1 MAERA
6 NDEGSR
12 EERVNAV
19 LAEYLD
25 ATAVG
30 KAPDRAELLAR
41 HPDLAAELASFLAED
56 EQVRKM
62 AEPLRSPA
70 PASAEQGATQAP
82 GQTAATP
89 SLRVIRY
96 FGDYELLEEVA
107 RGGMGVVYKARQLSL
122 NRLVAIK
129 MILAG
134 QLASDADVKR
144 FRSEAEMSARLD
156 HPHIVPIH
164 EVGEY
169 QDQQY
174 FSMKLIEGQSLAQC
188 LASRKPRSPVD
199 TQEQR
204 EAVRMLA
211 TVARAVH
218 HAHQRGVLH
227 RDLKPANILLDV
239 AGEPHVTDFGLARR
253 MEGGNR
259 LTQSGAIVGTPS
271 YMAPEQAAG
280 KKDLTTLTDVYGL
293 GAILYEQLTGRPPF
307 EAETPLDTVH
317 QVVEREPTSP
327 RQLNPQLDTDLET
340 ICLKCLAKEPE
351 KRYESAAALAEDLEC
366 WLRGEPIKARPA
378 GAWKQAIKW
387 VRRHRAV
394 AGLWAL
400 SIFITGIAVAALL
413 GARAEILWSALYI
426 LWFSVALCLLLREA
440 LLRDWAGQAASKT
453 TPVIG
458 WADSELW
465 FSLAFVCVGSWM
477 LFKVYPL
484 ILLVVLLG
492 FLFTREYPI
501 RARWELFLANPQAT
515 TAQRIFAVC
524 CNAFS
529 GAVFGVCL
537 VLLCRSHISHIEKSA
552 GLGSGTLGG
561 ILLAAVGVQTVSNVC
576 SSLWR
581 TSRAV
586 VLAESIRFATLL
598 APVLTGLLSRDWAP
612 VQSRGWI
619 WVEISLAALA
629 AAAMAAVLVRFG
641 LIRRTPAF
649 VTKGLVLLGMVGAM
663 VLGAVL
669 AGRMGRQLAGYAG
682 LGVGEMM
689 GGLLGA
695 LLGWIIITSFFEE
708 SPGTYSWDIRTK
720 KHWIGL
726 LVAAGLANAGVLF
739 LLLGDGSH
747 RVELRRFTFAAPG
760 VLVDAFDFSHSL
772 TPDEL
777 RTLSTVPLKTLL
789 WPVLDGT
796 NLYQFRSRNFG
807 RTQCLSISPDR
818 RHVLTGS
825 RDGTLR
831 LWEWG
836 KEVWHLEGHQ
846 GAVLCVAFSLDGRQF
861 LTVDKH
867 GIARI
872 LDLAGFRQQ
881 RLLELPVQGITCAD
895 FSGDCQRLLLGCED
909 GSVRLWD
916 LGSGQELNR
925 CQGHR
930 DKVNSVCF
938 SRDGSRALSGS
949 DDWTMRLWDL
959 QSGRQVCVYR
969 GHGDGVDQVAFSADG
984 GTVLSYSRDGTG
996 RVWQLPE

>member
-1 MAERA
+1 MAEPV
-6 NDEGSR
+6 NDPDSR
-12 EERVNAV
+12 EERVNAI
-19 LAEYLD
+19 LAAYLD
-25 ATAVG
+25 AAAAG
-30 KAPDRAELLAR
+30 HAPDRAELLRR
-41 HPDLAAELASFLAED
+41 HPELAAELASFFAED

-62 AEPLRSPA
+62 AEPLRSAAPA
-70 PASAEQGATQAP
+70 PAGQGVTQAT
-82 GQTAATP
+82 GQTAAAV
-89 SLRVIRY
+89 SLGVVRY
-96 FGDYELLEEVA
+96 FGDYELLEEIA

-144 FRSEAEMSARLD
+144 FRSEAEMVARLD
-156 HPHIVPIH
+156 HPHIVPIY

-169 QDQQY
+169 QEQQY
-174 FSMKLIEGQSLAQC
+174 FSMKLIEGQSLAQR
-188 LASRKPRSPVD
+188 LASRKPGSPVG
-199 TQEQR
+199 TQEQCA
-204 EAVRMLA
+204 AVRMLA

-253 MEGGNR
+253 MEGGNQ

-400 SIFITGIAVAALL
+400 SIFVTGIAVAALL
-413 GARAEILWSALYI
+413 GAKAEVLWGALYV
-426 LWFSVALCLLLREA
+426 LWFGVSLCLLARAA
-440 LLRDWAGQAASKT
+440 LFPGGPVQAAANT
-453 TPVIG
+453 TTVIG
-458 WADSELW
+458 WADRQLW
-465 FSLAFVCVGSWM
+465 FDLVFMWVSFWVVLR
-477 LFKVYPL
+477 LYPL
-484 ILLVVLLG
+484 ILVLSLLG
-492 FLFTREYPI
+492 FLFIQKYPI
-501 RARWELFLANPQAT
+501 RSRWELFLANPEAT

-529 GAVFGVCL
+529 GAVFGACL
-537 VLLCRSHISHIEKSA
+537 VLLCRSHISHIEESA
-552 GLGSGTLGG
+552 ALGSGTLGG
-561 ILLAAVGVQTVSNVC
+561 ILLAAVGVQAVTNVC

-581 TSRAV
+581 ASRAV
-586 VLAESIRFATLL
+586 VLAESIGWALLL
-598 APVLTGLLSRDWAP
+598 APVLTGHLSSDWAP
-612 VQSRGWI
+612 VHSRGWTY
-619 WVEISLAALA
+619 VGISLTMLA
-629 AAAMAAVLVRFG
+629 AAVSAAALVRIG
-641 LIRRTPAF
+641 RIQRTPAF
-649 VTKGLVLLGMVGAM
+649 LTKGMVLLGAAGAM

-669 AGRMGRQLAGYAG
+669 VGRMGRHLGGYAG
-682 LGVGEMM
+682 FEVGEMV
-689 GGLLGA
+689 GGLLGT

-708 SPGTYSWDIRTK
+708 SPGTYSWDTRATK
-720 KHWIGL
+720 PWIGL
-726 LVAAGLANAGVLF
+726 LVAVGLANAGVLW
-739 LLLGDGSH
+739 LLTGDSSRG
-747 RVELRRFTFAAPG
+747 VEVRRFSIYVGRT
-760 VLVDAFDFSHSL
+760 VSDYDFRTAL
-772 TPDEL
+772 TPDDIQ
-777 RTLSTVPLKTLL
+777 TLSTLPITTTLL
-789 WPVLDGT
+789 AVFDGP
-796 NLYQFRSRNFG
+796 NLYQFRG
-807 RTQCLSISPDR
+807 KYGGHTLCLSISPGH
-818 RHVLTGS
+818 RHVFAGS
-825 RDGTLR
+825 EHGSLR

-836 KEVWHLEGHQ
+836 EEVWHFEGHQ
-846 GAVLCVAFSLDGRQF
+846 GAVLCVAFSPDGRQF

-872 LDLAGFRQQ
+872 WDLAGFRQQ
-881 RLLELPVQGITCAD
+881 RRLELPVQGITCAD
-895 FSGDCQRLLLGCED
+895 FSRDCQRLLLGCDD

-916 LGSGQELNR
+916 LRSMQELNR

-930 DKVNSVCF
+930 NKVTSVCF

-959 QSGRQVCVYR
+959 KSGRQVCVYR
-969 GHGDGVDQVAFSADG
+969 GHDAGVDQVAFSADG